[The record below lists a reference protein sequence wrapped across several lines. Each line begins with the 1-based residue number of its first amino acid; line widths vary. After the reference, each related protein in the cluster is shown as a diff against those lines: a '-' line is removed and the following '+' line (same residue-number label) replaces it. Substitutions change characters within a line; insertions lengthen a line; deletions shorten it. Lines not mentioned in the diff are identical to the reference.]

1 MKMTPLQRNFWADDI
16 YDFKLKLLE
25 MLGTFRMLSFK
36 ENILIRVIPYHKR
49 FWNKIA
55 TL

>member
-36 ENILIRVIPYHKR
+36 ENILIRVDAVFLITKD
-49 FWNKIA
+49 FETK
-55 TL
+55 